1 MVDEEKD
8 TFLKF
13 LHDLRGIKR
22 ERCSSNFNS
31 FDNYSLFV
39 LSLVAKKKD
48 YSTFEESIGILQN
61 YAATKGLIDED
72 IDLLADTIINT
83 ELGATKLVSLAKCL
97 VPRYK
102 ISGHTVKSLISWCL
116 ASINELPITVS
127 TIIIQWTVGILD
139 HQLVDKK
146 VINIYYSV
154 FFYIMLKKEKLVNIL
169 LNIVIILRNF
179 GDQHNERHVA
189 RIIYVLTKPEDVTRR
204 DVSRLLNLHQRYSK
218 PRKHI
223 IVLLSLFKSY
233 KPELVPE
240 KIQSINT
247 ESVWKPIPEVLR
259 LMLQDAKNRSEIRQ
273 TQDLHPEYFNWNILE
288 FMKTKKIIAPLLPS
302 VGYFQTGSNIFK
314 KKDTK
319 SIFDISSVEELGKL
333 NLNVE
338 LPCNAVSLLSNT
350 AGYHLLTFAD
360 FQYQSRF
367 SYNLYNT
374 LVRAFMLENEKFSME
389 EINKLL
395 DVTIE
400 FSRYM
405 QQDVLVVNRFLDE
418 YLYFNT
424 GEYQTKLLALLQWM
438 TSMTITEISIHDL
451 FLENILVHV
460 QNMFYES
467 TLSVKC
473 EIIKTLK
480 MLIVNLFV
488 SQACKEYNHKIRAP
502 FLGQGA
508 MDSLEE
514 AIPVLTEIS
523 KNLIVSGL
531 NIHSYDILLLAEAIS
546 FYEEI
551 CILENQSSIMSFT
564 LAPPAVIYGAFATKH
579 CVILSKICKL
589 LLRYRSRSSL
599 LKNYKIQKLYKKKF
613 NILSIYV
620 QDIVEALWYDKLFKK
635 RSNTYFLRNIPI
647 RVIEDL
653 EHCNLNCLLNISNHY
668 AILPYKCILNKAGL
682 SIDTREAIEQ
692 DYLFN
697 I

>member
-13 LHDLRGIKR
+13 LHDLR
-22 ERCSSNFNS
+22 
-31 FDNYSLFV
+31 
-39 LSLVAKKKD
+39 AKKKD

-61 YAATKGLIDED
+61 YAATKGLMDED
-72 IDLLADTIINT
+72 IDLLADTIIINT

-102 ISGHTVKSLISWCL
+102 ISEHTAKSLISWCL

-154 FFYIMLKKEKLVNIL
+154 FFYIMLKKEKL
-169 LNIVIILRNF
+169 
-179 GDQHNERHVA
+179 ERHIA

-204 DVSRLLNLHQRYSK
+204 DVSRLLNLHQKYSK

-259 LMLQDAKNRSEIRQ
+259 LMLQDAKNRSEVQQ
-273 TQDLHPEYFNWNILE
+273 TRDLHPECFNWNIFD
-288 FMKTKKIIAPLLPS
+288 FMKTKKTIAPLLPS
-302 VGYFQTGSNIFK
+302 VGYFQIGSDIFK
-314 KKDTK
+314 EKNTK
-319 SIFDISSVEELGKL
+319 SIFDISSTEELGKL

-400 FSRYM
+400 FSRYI

-424 GEYQTKLLALLQWM
+424 GEYLTKFLALLQWM
-438 TSMTITEISIHDL
+438 TSVTITDL
-451 FLENILVHV
+451 QENILVHV

-473 EIIKTLK
+473 EIIRTLK

-488 SQACKEYNHKIRAP
+488 SEACKEYNHKTCAP

-514 AIPVLTEIS
+514 AIPVLTKIS

-579 CVILSKICKL
+579 CAILSKICKL
-589 LLRYRSRSSL
+589 LLRYRSRSSS
-599 LKNYKIQKLYKKKF
+599 LKNYKIQKLYKRKF
-613 NILSIYV
+613 HILSIYV
-620 QDIVEALWYDKLFKK
+620 QDIVETLWYDELFKK
-635 RSNTYFLRNIPI
+635 RNNTYFLRNIPT
-647 RVIEDL
+647 RVMKDL

-682 SIDTREAIEQ
+682 SIDTREAATSVALYYYPIISEFL
-692 DYLFN
+692 DTFRN
-697 I
+697 

>member
-1 MVDEEKD
+1 M
-8 TFLKF
+8 
-13 LHDLRGIKR
+13 
-22 ERCSSNFNS
+22 
-31 FDNYSLFV
+31 
-39 LSLVAKKKD
+39 
-48 YSTFEESIGILQN
+48 
-61 YAATKGLIDED
+61 DED
-72 IDLLADTIINT
+72 IDLLADTIIVNT

-102 ISGHTVKSLISWCL
+102 ISEHTAKSLISWCL
-116 ASINELPITVS
+116 ASINKLPITVS

-154 FFYIMLKKEKLVNIL
+154 FFYIMLKKEKL
-169 LNIVIILRNF
+169 
-179 GDQHNERHVA
+179 ERHIA

-204 DVSRLLNLHQRYSK
+204 DVSRLLNLHQKYSK

-259 LMLQDAKNRSEIRQ
+259 LMLQDAKNRSEVQQ
-273 TQDLHPEYFNWNILE
+273 TRDLHPECFNWNIFD
-288 FMKTKKIIAPLLPS
+288 FMKTKKTIAPLLPS
-302 VGYFQTGSNIFK
+302 VGYFQIGSDIFK
-314 KKDTK
+314 EKNTK
-319 SIFDISSVEELGKL
+319 SIFDISSTEELGKL

-400 FSRYM
+400 FSRYI
-405 QQDVLVVNRFLDE
+405 QQDVLVVNRFLNE

-424 GEYQTKLLALLQWM
+424 GEYLTKFLALLQWM
-438 TSMTITEISIHDL
+438 TSVTITDL
-451 FLENILVHV
+451 QENILVYV

-473 EIIKTLK
+473 EIIRTLK

-488 SQACKEYNHKIRAP
+488 SEACKEYNHKTCAP

-508 MDSLEE
+508 MDSLEK

-579 CVILSKICKL
+579 CAILSKICKL
-589 LLRYRSRSSL
+589 LLRYRSRSSS
-599 LKNYKIQKLYKKKF
+599 LKNYKIQKLYKRKF
-613 NILSIYV
+613 HILSIYV
-620 QDIVEALWYDKLFKK
+620 QDIVETLWYDELFKK
-635 RSNTYFLRNIPI
+635 RDNTYFLRNIPT
-647 RVIEDL
+647 RVMEDL

-682 SIDTREAIEQ
+682 SIDTREAATSVALYYYPIISEFL
-692 DYLFN
+692 DTFRN
-697 I
+697 

>member
-13 LHDLRGIKR
+13 LHDLR
-22 ERCSSNFNS
+22 
-31 FDNYSLFV
+31 
-39 LSLVAKKKD
+39 AKKKD

-154 FFYIMLKKEKLVNIL
+154 FFYIMLKKEKL
-169 LNIVIILRNF
+169 
-179 GDQHNERHVA
+179 ERHVA

-438 TSMTITEISIHDL
+438 TSMTITGIFKHL
-451 FLENILVHV
+451 QENILVHV

-589 LLRYRSRSSL
+589 LLRHR
-599 LKNYKIQKLYKKKF
+599 
-613 NILSIYV
+613 
-620 QDIVEALWYDKLFKK
+620 
-635 RSNTYFLRNIPI
+635 
-647 RVIEDL
+647 
-653 EHCNLNCLLNISNHY
+653 
-668 AILPYKCILNKAGL
+668 
-682 SIDTREAIEQ
+682 
-692 DYLFN
+692 
-697 I
+697 